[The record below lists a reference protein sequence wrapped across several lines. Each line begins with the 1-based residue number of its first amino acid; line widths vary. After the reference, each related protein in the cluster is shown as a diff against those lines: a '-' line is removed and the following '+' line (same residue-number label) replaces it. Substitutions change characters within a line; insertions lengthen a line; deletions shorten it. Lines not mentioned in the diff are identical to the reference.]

1 MNNFWENIEIIQFII
16 ICLFI
21 SYQNNLDTEKIL
33 EKDSKYYKFLL
44 NIINYNK
51 ITRKNIED
59 NLKDDINKINH
70 DIFLKN
76 NEYFYIFT
84 NNDNVYVYFFQEKI
98 SKKHFIYFNGF
109 NNLKDI
115 KTIFNI
121 CTNNLTY
128 ENIENILN
136 KNGIFYKIINN
147 KVIKLENKI
156 TILKIFDHLYNKIYN
171 KIYNILDENNK
182 INLYI
187 NGYSLGG
194 PYSQVFI
201 NLLLN
206 KYNNLNIEL
215 YNIES
220 WFFGDEYKYN
230 NLKNNIKIYNIY
242 NNKSILYF
250 YNNIFQDYNKC
261 DYILNND
268 NKDFIKKYFKKYLCK
283 TAPYGIIKYTKDHHL
298 LSRIISEE

>member
-1 MNNFWENIEIIQFII
+1 
-16 ICLFI
+16 
-21 SYQNNLDTEKIL
+21 L

-44 NIINYNK
+44 DIITYNK

-59 NLKDDINKINH
+59 NLKDKINKINN

-84 NNDNVYVYFFQEKI
+84 NNNNLYVYFFQEKLT
-98 SKKHFIYFNGF
+98 KKHFIYFNGL
-109 NNLKDI
+109 NNLTDI

-128 ENIENILN
+128 ENIQHTLN
-136 KNGIFYKIINN
+136 QKGIFYKIINN
-147 KVIKLENKI
+147 KVKKLHNNI
-156 TILKIFDHLYNKIYN
+156 TIFKIFDHLYNKV
-171 KIYNILDENNK
+171 YNILDENNK
-182 INLYI
+182 INLSI

-220 WFFGDEYKYN
+220 WFFGDED
-230 NLKNNIKIYNIY
+230 I
-242 NNKSILYF
+242 
-250 YNNIFQDYNKC
+250 
-261 DYILNND
+261 
-268 NKDFIKKYFKKYLCK
+268 
-283 TAPYGIIKYTKDHHL
+283 
-298 LSRIISEE
+298 